1 MTIEKHNDQDADDV
15 IKRITD
21 NEDLLSIAIDIENYF
36 DSNNLYAFKNWIDG
50 EVVGGPYVKRYWVK
64 VVLKYPY
71 KKMPDP
77 EGGLRLLKHGTKIHY
92 DIKYQEQ
99 PIEIKSPED
108 YQPGTKKAKM
118 KKHKVWIITLLI
130 PRRFVQNLD
139 AEVMDIYD
147 DEVDVNTVDDAQG
160 QNAGN
165 PELAINQGQRDT
177 SQSPEQVVPQL

>member
-1 MTIEKHNDQDADDV
+1 MSNILPADQFFSDVDFTSIVDNIKGIYTSDGTMSILLDFERCLDDAD
-15 IKRITD
+15 
-21 NEDLLSIAIDIENYF
+21 
-36 DSNNLYAFKNWIDG
+36 LYAFKNWIDG

-165 PELAINQGQRDT
+165 HQEGSFCSAFY
-177 SQSPEQVVPQL
+177 